1 MIVATP
7 THVLYKSHRQVSSV
21 EFEWF
26 WWCQMWNLVIFEAL
40 GEAESEENA
49 YLEPFEDILT

>member
-1 MIVATP
+1 
-7 THVLYKSHRQVSSV
+7 
-21 EFEWF
+21 
-26 WWCQMWNLVIFEAL
+26 MWNLVIFEAL